1 MALAHQ
7 RRKLHYG
14 GSPMSK
20 STQMELG
27 RTATA
32 YRAIFSGLLGM
43 ALLGLAL
50 AASVSSVALAQTGLI
65 ESSEEGVTLP
75 AVSSDSSNTAASSTD
90 QTVAAPDEPMLTINF
105 RDADILEVLEA
116 YSNLLNINVVPGEGV
131 SGMVTV
137 ISPGPVTR
145 SQAINLLHSL
155 LKHRGFAVIE
165 NDGYISVVQDAIAE
179 MSGFPIYHPGMPDD
193 QVAVLAIRP
202 QHIDEE
208 TLAET
213 LAAMGLM
220 RPVSTNR
227 DAGVVLVTAAASKL
241 HSILLLVE
249 ELDAPQRVAVTRTY
263 PLQYAAAAKLGPV
276 IAGFVAQL
284 AGQEAPASAAEG
296 ESALVSGS
304 VMIEERTNSLII
316 TAEDKY
322 HRAVVDMLLELD
334 KRSPQILLE
343 AKVVEITLNQNNR
356 MGLQWQQLLNVLPMA
371 ALTFSDNTFA
381 VGSTVVDS
389 AQSVLSGSPTGI
401 NYALLDPKN
410 YSMMVN
416 LLASDTDARVL
427 ASPHL
432 MASNN
437 IEANLRIGDEIPVL
451 KETRM
456 DTNNQPIE
464 TYDRE
469 KVGLEVKLKPTIAS
483 NRDVT
488 LELEISN
495 SNVIAGAGGSGNN
508 QHTITERLVKTNVII
523 KDKHTLVISGLIRDD
538 ISGGNSGIP
547 QLKDLPGIGPLFG
560 SQTKQKK
567 STELLILITPYV
579 ILSEQEAVEVGTDQ
593 LLKHPSAA
601 TAGALDHIEMEFDL

>member
-1 MALAHQ
+1 MLVWGA
-7 RRKLHYG
+7 
-14 GSPMSK
+14 
-20 STQMELG
+20 
-27 RTATA
+27 
-32 YRAIFSGLLGM
+32 
-43 ALLGLAL
+43 
-50 AASVSSVALAQTGLI
+50 AASFAQSGLI
-65 ESSEEGVTLP
+65 EPSEDGLTLP
-75 AVSSDSSNTAASSTD
+75 AVVSETGDSSGDSLGS
-90 QTVAAPDEPMLTINF
+90 QEGPGEPLFTINF

-116 YSNLLNINVVPGEGV
+116 YSNLLTVNVVPGEGV
-131 SGMVTV
+131 SGIVTV

-145 SQAINLLHSL
+145 KQAVNLLHSI

-165 NDGYISVVQDAIAE
+165 NDGFISVVQDAIAE
-179 MSGFPIYHPGMPDD
+179 MSGFPIFYPEMPDE

-241 HSILLLVE
+241 RSILKLVE
-249 ELDAPQRVAVTRTY
+249 DLDIPQRVAVTRTY
-263 PLQYAAAAKLGPV
+263 PLQYAAAPNLGPV

-316 TAEDKY
+316 TAEEKY
-322 HRAVVDMLLELD
+322 HQAVVTMLVELD

-343 AKVVEITLNQNNR
+343 AKVVEITLDQNSR

-371 ALTFSDNTFA
+371 ALTFSDPSTFA
-381 VGSTVVDS
+381 VGSSVIDN
-389 AQSVLSGSPTGI
+389 AQNVLSGSPGGI

-437 IEANLRIGDEIPVL
+437 MEANLRIGDEIPVL

-488 LELEISN
+488 LDLEISN
-495 SNVIAGAGGSGNN
+495 SNVIAGAGASGNN
-508 QHTITERLVKTNVII
+508 QHTITERLVKTHVII

-538 ISGGNSGIP
+538 VSGGNSGVP
-547 QLKDLPGIGPLFG
+547 ELKDLPGVGPLFG
-560 SQTKQKK
+560 SQQKQKK

-579 ILSEQEAVEVGTDQ
+579 ILSEQEAIQVGTDQ
-593 LLKHPSAA
+593 LLKHPGAA

>member
-1 MALAHQ
+1 M
-7 RRKLHYG
+7 RI
-14 GSPMSK
+14 
-20 STQMELG
+20 E
-27 RTATA
+27 TATRSA
-32 YRAIFSGLLGM
+32 SSLSPLF
-43 ALLGLAL
+43 AL
-50 AASVSSVALAQTGLI
+50 AAGLAMLCWGVSASFAQTGLI
-65 ESSEEGVTLP
+65 EPSEDGLTLP
-75 AVSSDSSNTAASSTD
+75 AVSSETGDTTSDDPSN
-90 QTVAAPDEPMLTINF
+90 QAAPDESLFTINF

-116 YSNLLNINVVPGEGV
+116 YSNLLNVNVVPGEGV
-131 SGMVTV
+131 SGIVTV
-137 ISPGPVTR
+137 LSPGPVTR
-145 SQAINLLHSL
+145 QQAVNLLHSI

-179 MSGFPIYHPGMPDD
+179 MSGFPIYYPEMPDD

-241 HSILLLVE
+241 RSILRLVE
-249 ELDAPQRVAVTRTY
+249 ELDIPQRVAVTRTY
-263 PLQYAAAAKLGPV
+263 PLQYAAAPSLGPV

-296 ESALVSGS
+296 EALVSGS

-316 TAEDKY
+316 TAEEKY
-322 HRAVVDMLLELD
+322 HQAVVSMLTELD

-343 AKVVEITLNQNNR
+343 AKVVEITLDQNSR

-371 ALTFSDNTFA
+371 ALTFSDPNTFA
-381 VGSTVVDS
+381 VGSTVIDN
-389 AQSVLSGSPTGI
+389 AQNLLSGSPGGI

-410 YSMMVN
+410 YSVMVN
-416 LLASDTDARVL
+416 LLASDSDARVL

-437 IEANLRIGDEIPVL
+437 MEANLRIGDEIPVL

-488 LELEISN
+488 LDLEISN
-495 SNVIAGAGGSGNN
+495 SNVIAGASSSGNN
-508 QHTITERLVKTNVII
+508 QHTITERLVKTHVII

-538 ISGGNSGIP
+538 VAGGNSGVP
-547 QLKDLPGIGPLFG
+547 ELKDLPGVGPLFG
-560 SQTKQKK
+560 SQQKQKK

-579 ILSEQEAVEVGTDQ
+579 ILSEQEAIQVGTDQ
-593 LLKHPSAA
+593 LLKHPGAA

>member
-1 MALAHQ
+1 MNQINPYWITGRAEVP
-7 RRKLHYG
+7 KIV
-14 GSPMSK
+14 
-20 STQMELG
+20 LG
-27 RTATA
+27 WMFGFVML
-32 YRAIFSGLLGM
+32 IIS
-43 ALLGLAL
+43 
-50 AASVSSVALAQTGLI
+50 AASYAQTGLI
-65 ESSEEGVTLP
+65 ESSANGLTSS
-75 AVSSDSSNTAASSTD
+75 AASGDVSSNSAAQQADSEEA
-90 QTVAAPDEPMLTINF
+90 LFTINF

-116 YSNLLNINVVPGEGV
+116 YSNLLNVNVVPGEGV
-131 SGMVTV
+131 SGIVTV
-137 ISPGPVTR
+137 ISPGPISR
-145 SQAINLLHSL
+145 MQAVNLLHSI

-165 NDGYISVVQDAIAE
+165 NDGYISIVQDAIAE
-179 MSGFPIYHPGMPDD
+179 MSGLPIYYPEMPDD

-202 QHIDEE
+202 KHIDEE

-213 LAAMGLM
+213 LAAMGLL

-241 HSILLLVE
+241 RSILKLVD
-249 ELDAPQRVAVTRTY
+249 ELDIAQRAPITRTY
-263 PLQYAAAAKLGPV
+263 PLQYAAAPKLGPV

-284 AGQEAPASAAEG
+284 AGQEAPESVSDGEG
-296 ESALVSGS
+296 ALLSGS
-304 VMIEERTNSLII
+304 VMVEERTNSLII
-316 TAEDKY
+316 TAEEKY
-322 HRAVVDMLLELD
+322 HQAVVSMLVELD

-343 AKVVEITLNQNNR
+343 AKVVEITLDQNSR

-371 ALTFSDNTFA
+371 ALTFSDPATFA
-381 VGSTVVDS
+381 TGSTVVDN
-389 AQSVLSGSPTGI
+389 AQNVLSGSLGGI

-410 YSMMVN
+410 YSLMVN
-416 LLASDTDARVL
+416 LLASDSDARVL

-437 IEANLRIGDEIPVL
+437 MEANLRIGDEIPVL
-451 KETRM
+451 KETRL

-488 LELEISN
+488 LDLEISN

-508 QHTITERLVKTNVII
+508 QHTITERLVKTYVII

-538 ISGGNSGIP
+538 VSGGNSGVP
-547 QLKDLPGIGPLFG
+547 ELKDLPGVGPLFG
-560 SQTKQKK
+560 SQQKQKK

-579 ILSEQEAVEVGTDQ
+579 ILSEQEAIQVGTDQ
-593 LLKHPSAA
+593 LLKHPGAA

>member
-1 MALAHQ
+1 MLVWGA
-7 RRKLHYG
+7 
-14 GSPMSK
+14 
-20 STQMELG
+20 
-27 RTATA
+27 
-32 YRAIFSGLLGM
+32 
-43 ALLGLAL
+43 
-50 AASVSSVALAQTGLI
+50 AASFAQSGLI
-65 ESSEEGVTLP
+65 EPSEDGLTLP
-75 AVSSDSSNTAASSTD
+75 AVVSETDDSSGDGLGN
-90 QTVAAPDEPMLTINF
+90 QEGPGEPLFTINF

-116 YSNLLNINVVPGEGV
+116 YSNLLAINVVPGEGV
-131 SGMVTV
+131 SGVVTV

-145 SQAINLLHSL
+145 RQAVNLLHSI

-165 NDGYISVVQDAIAE
+165 NDGFISVVQDAIAE
-179 MSGFPIYHPGMPDD
+179 MSGFPIFYPEMPDE

-227 DAGVVLVTAAASKL
+227 DAGVVLVTASASKL
-241 HSILLLVE
+241 RSILKLVE
-249 ELDAPQRVAVTRTY
+249 DLDIPQRVAVTRTY
-263 PLQYAAAAKLGPV
+263 PLQYAAAPNLGPV

-316 TAEDKY
+316 TAEEKY
-322 HRAVVDMLLELD
+322 HQAVVTMLVELD

-343 AKVVEITLNQNNR
+343 AKVVEITLDQNSR

-371 ALTFSDNTFA
+371 ALTFSDPSTFA
-381 VGSTVVDS
+381 VGSSVIDN
-389 AQSVLSGSPTGI
+389 AQNVLSGSPGGI

-437 IEANLRIGDEIPVL
+437 MEANLRIGDEIPVL

-488 LELEISN
+488 LDLEISN
-495 SNVIAGAGGSGNN
+495 SNVIAGAGASGNN
-508 QHTITERLVKTNVII
+508 QHTITERLVKTHVII

-538 ISGGNSGIP
+538 VSGGNSGVP
-547 QLKDLPGIGPLFG
+547 ELKDLPGVGPLFG
-560 SQTKQKK
+560 SQQKQKK

-579 ILSEQEAVEVGTDQ
+579 ILSEQEAIQVGTDQ
-593 LLKHPSAA
+593 LLKHPGAA

>member
-1 MALAHQ
+1 MNLATMTVDHCV
-7 RRKLHYG
+7 H
-14 GSPMSK
+14 K
-20 STQMELG
+20 SLL
-27 RTATA
+27 TAV
-32 YRAIFSGLLGM
+32 LC
-43 ALLGLAL
+43 ALLSLA
-50 AASVSSVALAQTGLI
+50 SYSWQPVVFAQTGLI
-65 ESSEEGVTLP
+65 EPTEEGTALP
-75 AVSSDSSNTAASSTD
+75 AVAVDSATEEVDSSREP
-90 QTVAAPDEPMLTINF
+90 APAVDEPMLTVNF

-116 YSNLLNINVVPGEGV
+116 YSNMLNINVVPGEGV

-137 ISPGPVTR
+137 ISPGPITR
-145 SQAINLLHSL
+145 SQAVNLLHSI

-165 NDGYISVVQDAIAE
+165 NDGYISVVQDSIAE
-179 MSGFPIYHPGMPDD
+179 MSGFPMYKPGMPDD
-193 QVAVLAIRP
+193 QVAVVAIRP
-202 QHIDEE
+202 QYIDEE
-208 TLAET
+208 ALAET

-227 DAGVVLVTAAASKL
+227 DAGVVLVTAAASKVR
-241 HSILLLVE
+241 SILKLVE
-249 ELDAPQRVAVTRTY
+249 QLDVPQRVAITRTY
-263 PLQYAAAAKLGPV
+263 PLQYAMVANLGPV

-284 AGQEAPASAAEG
+284 AGQEAPQSVTEG
-296 ESALVSGS
+296 ASALVSGS

-316 TAEDKY
+316 TAEEKY
-322 HRAVVDMLLELD
+322 HRAVVDMLVELD

-343 AKVVEITLNQNNR
+343 AKVVEITLDQHNR

-371 ALTFSDNTFA
+371 ALTFADPSTFA
-381 VGSTVVDS
+381 IGSTVVDS
-389 AQSVLSGSPTGI
+389 AENVLSGSPGGI

-410 YSMMVN
+410 YSMMIN
-416 LLASDTDARVL
+416 LLARDSDARVL

-437 IEANLRIGDEIPVL
+437 MEAHLRIGDEIPVL

-469 KVGLEVKLKPTIAS
+469 KVGLEMKLKPTIAN

-488 LELEISN
+488 LDLEISN
-495 SNVIAGAGGSGNN
+495 SNVISGAAGSGNN
-508 QHTITERLVKTNVII
+508 QHTITERVVKTHVII

-538 ISGGNSGIP
+538 ISGGNAGIP
-547 QLKDLPGIGPLFG
+547 GLKDLPGVGPLFG
-560 SQTKQKK
+560 SQQKQKK

-579 ILSEQEAVEVGTDQ
+579 ILSEQEAIKVGTDQ
-593 LLKHPSAA
+593 LLKHPGAA

>member
-1 MALAHQ
+1 MTTKVINARSANIL
-7 RRKLHYG
+7 RL
-14 GSPMSK
+14 
-20 STQMELG
+20 L
-27 RTATA
+27 
-32 YRAIFSGLLGM
+32 SGV
-43 ALLGLAL
+43 AAGLAML
-50 AASVSSVALAQTGLI
+50 VWGAAASFAQSGLI
-65 ESSEEGVTLP
+65 EPSEDALTLP
-75 AVSSDSSNTAASSTD
+75 AVVSETDDSSGGDLGN
-90 QTVAAPDEPMLTINF
+90 QEGPGEPLFTINF

-116 YSNLLNINVVPGEGV
+116 YSNLLAINVVPGEGV
-131 SGMVTV
+131 SGVVTV

-145 SQAINLLHSL
+145 RQAVNLLHSI

-165 NDGYISVVQDAIAE
+165 NDGFISVVQDAIAE
-179 MSGFPIYHPGMPDD
+179 MSGFPIFYTEMPDE

-227 DAGVVLVTAAASKL
+227 DAGVVLVTASASKL
-241 HSILLLVE
+241 RSILKLVE
-249 ELDAPQRVAVTRTY
+249 DLDIPQRVAVTRTY
-263 PLQYAAAAKLGPV
+263 PLQYAAAPNLGPV

-316 TAEDKY
+316 TAEEKY
-322 HRAVVDMLLELD
+322 HQAVVTMLVELD

-343 AKVVEITLNQNNR
+343 AKVVEITLDQNSR

-371 ALTFSDNTFA
+371 ALTFSDPSTFA
-381 VGSTVVDS
+381 VGSSVIDN
-389 AQSVLSGSPTGI
+389 AQNVLSGSPGGI

-437 IEANLRIGDEIPVL
+437 MEANLRIGDEIPVL

-488 LELEISN
+488 LDLEISN
-495 SNVIAGAGGSGNN
+495 SNVIAGAGASGNN
-508 QHTITERLVKTNVII
+508 QHTITERLVKTHVII

-538 ISGGNSGIP
+538 VSGGNSGVP
-547 QLKDLPGIGPLFG
+547 ELKDLPGVGPLFG
-560 SQTKQKK
+560 SQQKQKK

-579 ILSEQEAVEVGTDQ
+579 ILSEQEAIQVGTDQ
-593 LLKHPSAA
+593 LLKHPGAA

>member
-1 MALAHQ
+1 M
-7 RRKLHYG
+7 RSIDG
-14 GSPMSK
+14 DS
-20 STQMELG
+20 
-27 RTATA
+27 
-32 YRAIFSGLLGM
+32 
-43 ALLGLAL
+43 
-50 AASVSSVALAQTGLI
+50 
-65 ESSEEGVTLP
+65 
-75 AVSSDSSNTAASSTD
+75 SSDSLGSQEGSG
-90 QTVAAPDEPMLTINF
+90 EPLFTINF

-116 YSNLLNINVVPGEGV
+116 YSNLLTVNVVPGEGV
-131 SGMVTV
+131 SGIVTV

-145 SQAINLLHSL
+145 RQAVNLLHSI

-165 NDGYISVVQDAIAE
+165 NDGFISVVQDAIAE
-179 MSGFPIYHPGMPDD
+179 MSGFPIFYPEMPDE

-227 DAGVVLVTAAASKL
+227 DAGVVLVTASASKL
-241 HSILLLVE
+241 RSILKLVE
-249 ELDAPQRVAVTRTY
+249 DLDIPQRVAVTRTY
-263 PLQYAAAAKLGPV
+263 PLQYAAAPNLGPV

-316 TAEDKY
+316 TAEEKY
-322 HRAVVDMLLELD
+322 HQAVVAMLVELD

-343 AKVVEITLNQNNR
+343 AKVVEITLDQNSR

-371 ALTFSDNTFA
+371 ALTFSDPGTFA
-381 VGSTVVDS
+381 VGSSVIDD
-389 AQSVLSGSPTGI
+389 AQNVLSGSPGGI

-437 IEANLRIGDEIPVL
+437 MEANLRIGDEIPVL

-488 LELEISN
+488 LDLEISN
-495 SNVIAGAGGSGNN
+495 SNVIAGAGASGNN
-508 QHTITERLVKTNVII
+508 QHTITERLVKTHVII

-538 ISGGNSGIP
+538 VSGGNSGVP
-547 QLKDLPGIGPLFG
+547 ELKDFPGVGPLFG
-560 SQTKQKK
+560 SQQKQKK

-579 ILSEQEAVEVGTDQ
+579 ILSEQEAIQVGTDQ
-593 LLKHPSAA
+593 LLKHPGAA

>member
-1 MALAHQ
+1 MTTKVINAQSVNILRPLFGVAAGFAM
-7 RRKLHYG
+7 LVWG
-14 GSPMSK
+14 
-20 STQMELG
+20 
-27 RTATA
+27 A
-32 YRAIFSGLLGM
+32 
-43 ALLGLAL
+43 
-50 AASVSSVALAQTGLI
+50 AASFAQSGLI
-65 ESSEEGVTLP
+65 EPSEDALTLP
-75 AVSSDSSNTAASSTD
+75 AVVSETDDSSGGDLGN
-90 QTVAAPDEPMLTINF
+90 QEGPGEPLFTINF

-116 YSNLLNINVVPGEGV
+116 YSNLLAINVVPGEGV
-131 SGMVTV
+131 SGVVTV

-145 SQAINLLHSL
+145 RQAVNLLHSI

-165 NDGYISVVQDAIAE
+165 NDGFISVVQDAIAE
-179 MSGFPIYHPGMPDD
+179 MSGFPIFYTEMPDE

-227 DAGVVLVTAAASKL
+227 DAGVVLVTASASKL
-241 HSILLLVE
+241 RSILKLVE
-249 ELDAPQRVAVTRTY
+249 DLDIPQRVAVTRTY
-263 PLQYAAAAKLGPV
+263 PLQYAAAPNLGPV

-316 TAEDKY
+316 TAEEKY
-322 HRAVVDMLLELD
+322 HQAVVTMLVELD

-343 AKVVEITLNQNNR
+343 AKVVEITLDQNSR

-371 ALTFSDNTFA
+371 ALTFSDPSTFA
-381 VGSTVVDS
+381 VGSSVIDN
-389 AQSVLSGSPTGI
+389 AQNVLSGSPGGI

-437 IEANLRIGDEIPVL
+437 MEANLRIGDEIPVL

-488 LELEISN
+488 LDLEISN
-495 SNVIAGAGGSGNN
+495 SNVIAGAGASGNN
-508 QHTITERLVKTNVII
+508 QHTITERLVKTHVII

-538 ISGGNSGIP
+538 VSGGNSGVP
-547 QLKDLPGIGPLFG
+547 ELKDLPGVGPLFG
-560 SQTKQKK
+560 SQQKQKK

-579 ILSEQEAVEVGTDQ
+579 ILSEQEAIQVGTDQ
-593 LLKHPSAA
+593 LLKHPGAA

>member
-1 MALAHQ
+1 MNLPVTTVDHCV
-7 RRKLHYG
+7 H
-14 GSPMSK
+14 K
-20 STQMELG
+20 SLL
-27 RTATA
+27 TAV
-32 YRAIFSGLLGM
+32 LC
-43 ALLGLAL
+43 ALLSLA
-50 AASVSSVALAQTGLI
+50 SYSWQPVVFAQTGLI
-65 ESSEEGVTLP
+65 EPTEEGIALP
-75 AVSSDSSNTAASSTD
+75 AVAADSATEEVDSSSEP
-90 QTVAAPDEPMLTINF
+90 APVVDEPMLTVNF

-116 YSNLLNINVVPGEGV
+116 YSNLLDINIVPGEGV

-137 ISPGPVTR
+137 ISPGPITR
-145 SQAINLLHSL
+145 SQAVNLLHSI

-179 MSGFPIYHPGMPDD
+179 MSGFPIYKPGMPDD
-193 QVAVLAIRP
+193 QVAIVAIHP
-202 QHIDEE
+202 QYIDEE
-208 TLAET
+208 ALAET

-241 HSILLLVE
+241 RSILKLVE
-249 ELDAPQRVAVTRTY
+249 ELDAPQRVAITRTY
-263 PLQYAAAAKLGPV
+263 PLQYAMAAKLGPV

-284 AGQEAPASAAEG
+284 AGQDAPQSVAEG
-296 ESALVSGS
+296 ESALSGS
-304 VMIEERTNSLII
+304 VLIEERTNSLII
-316 TAEDKY
+316 TAEEKY
-322 HRAVVDMLLELD
+322 HRAVVDMLVELD

-343 AKVVEITLNQNNR
+343 AKVVEITLDQHNR
-356 MGLQWQQLLNVLPMA
+356 MGMQWQQLLNVLPMA
-371 ALTFSDNTFA
+371 ALTFADPKTFA
-381 VGSTVVDS
+381 IGSTVVDS
-389 AQSVLSGSPTGI
+389 AESVLSGSPGGI

-410 YSMMVN
+410 YSMMIN
-416 LLASDTDARVL
+416 LLARDSDARVL

-437 IEANLRIGDEIPVL
+437 MEAHLRIGDEIPVL

-469 KVGLEVKLKPTIAS
+469 KVGLELKIKPTIAN

-488 LELEISN
+488 LDLEISN
-495 SNVIAGAGGSGNN
+495 SNVIAGAAGSGNN
-508 QHTITERLVKTNVII
+508 QHTITERLVKTHVII

-538 ISGGNSGIP
+538 ISGGNAGIP
-547 QLKDLPGIGPLFG
+547 ELKDLPGFGPLFG
-560 SQTKQKK
+560 SQEKKKK

-579 ILSEQEAVEVGTDQ
+579 ILSEQEAIRVATDQ
-593 LLKHPSAA
+593 LLKHPGAA

>member
-1 MALAHQ
+1 MTTKVINAQSAKILRPLFGVAA
-7 RRKLHYG
+7 G
-14 GSPMSK
+14 FAM
-20 STQMELG
+20 LG
-27 RTATA
+27 WGA
-32 YRAIFSGLLGM
+32 
-43 ALLGLAL
+43 
-50 AASVSSVALAQTGLI
+50 AASFAQSGLI
-65 ESSEEGVTLP
+65 EPSEDGLTLP
-75 AVSSDSSNTAASSTD
+75 AVVSETGDSSGDGLGN
-90 QTVAAPDEPMLTINF
+90 QEGPGEPLFTINF

-116 YSNLLNINVVPGEGV
+116 YSNLLTVNVVPGEGV
-131 SGMVTV
+131 SGVVTV

-145 SQAINLLHSL
+145 RQAVNLLHSI

-165 NDGYISVVQDAIAE
+165 NDGFISVVQDAIAE
-179 MSGFPIYHPGMPDD
+179 MSGFPIFYPEMPDE

-227 DAGVVLVTAAASKL
+227 DAGVVLVTASASKL
-241 HSILLLVE
+241 RSILKLVE
-249 ELDAPQRVAVTRTY
+249 DLDIPQRVAVTRTY
-263 PLQYAAAAKLGPV
+263 PLQYAAAPNLGPV

-316 TAEDKY
+316 TAEEKY
-322 HRAVVDMLLELD
+322 HQAVVTMLVELD

-343 AKVVEITLNQNNR
+343 AKVVEITLDQNSR

-371 ALTFSDNTFA
+371 ALTFSDPNTFA
-381 VGSTVVDS
+381 VGSSVIDN
-389 AQSVLSGSPTGI
+389 AQNVLSGSPGGI

-437 IEANLRIGDEIPVL
+437 MEANLRIGDEIPVL

-488 LELEISN
+488 LDLELSN
-495 SNVIAGAGGSGNN
+495 SNVIAGAGASGNN
-508 QHTITERLVKTNVII
+508 QHTITERLVKTHVII

-538 ISGGNSGIP
+538 VSGGNSGVP
-547 QLKDLPGIGPLFG
+547 ELKDLPGVGPLFG
-560 SQTKQKK
+560 SQQKQKK

-579 ILSEQEAVEVGTDQ
+579 ILSEQEAIQVGTDQ
-593 LLKHPSAA
+593 LLKHPGAA

>member
-1 MALAHQ
+1 MGKMRTTASTYRAGVLNSLLGIAAGLAM
-7 RRKLHYG
+7 LVC
-14 GSPMSK
+14 
-20 STQMELG
+20 TV
-27 RTATA
+27 TAT
-32 YRAIFSGLLGM
+32 F
-43 ALLGLAL
+43 
-50 AASVSSVALAQTGLI
+50 AQTGLI
-65 ESSEEGVTLP
+65 EPSEDGLTLP
-75 AVSSDSSNTAASSTD
+75 AVSNETGDTTSDDPSN
-90 QTVAAPDEPMLTINF
+90 QAAPDESLFTINF

-116 YSNLLNINVVPGEGV
+116 YSNLLNVNVVPGEGV
-131 SGMVTV
+131 SGIVTV
-137 ISPGPVTR
+137 LSPGPVTR
-145 SQAINLLHSL
+145 QQAVNLLHSI

-179 MSGFPIYHPGMPDD
+179 MSGFPIYYPEMPDD

-241 HSILLLVE
+241 RSILRLVE
-249 ELDAPQRVAVTRTY
+249 ELDIPQRVAVTRTY
-263 PLQYAAAAKLGPV
+263 PLQYAAAPKLGPV

-296 ESALVSGS
+296 ETALVSGS

-316 TAEDKY
+316 TAEEQY
-322 HRAVVDMLLELD
+322 HKAVVSMLAELD

-343 AKVVEITLNQNNR
+343 AKVVEITLDQNSR

-371 ALTFSDNTFA
+371 ALTFSDPGTFA
-381 VGSTVVDS
+381 AGSTVIDD
-389 AQSVLSGSPTGI
+389 AKNVLSGSPGGI

-410 YSMMVN
+410 YSVMVN
-416 LLASDTDARVL
+416 LLARDSDARVL

-437 IEANLRIGDEIPVL
+437 MEANLRIGDEIPVL

-469 KVGLEVKLKPTIAS
+469 KVGLELKLKPTIAS

-488 LELEISN
+488 LDLESSN
-495 SNVIAGAGGSGNN
+495 SNVIAGAGSSGNN
-508 QHTITERLVKTNVII
+508 QHTITERLVKTHVII

-538 ISGGNSGIP
+538 VAGGNAGIP
-547 QLKDLPGIGPLFG
+547 ELKDLPGVGPLFG
-560 SQTKQKK
+560 SQQKQRK

-579 ILSEQEAVEVGTDQ
+579 ILSEQEAIQVGTDQ
-593 LLKHPSAA
+593 LLKHPGAA
-601 TAGALDHIEMEFDL
+601 TVGALDHIEMEFDL

>member
-1 MALAHQ
+1 MLVWGA
-7 RRKLHYG
+7 
-14 GSPMSK
+14 
-20 STQMELG
+20 
-27 RTATA
+27 
-32 YRAIFSGLLGM
+32 
-43 ALLGLAL
+43 
-50 AASVSSVALAQTGLI
+50 AASFAQSGLI
-65 ESSEEGVTLP
+65 EPSEDGLTLP
-75 AVSSDSSNTAASSTD
+75 AVVSETGDSSGDGLGN
-90 QTVAAPDEPMLTINF
+90 QEGPGEPLFTINF

-116 YSNLLNINVVPGEGV
+116 YSNLLTVNVVPGEGV
-131 SGMVTV
+131 SGIVTV

-145 SQAINLLHSL
+145 KQAVNLLHSI

-165 NDGYISVVQDAIAE
+165 NDGFISVVQDAIAE
-179 MSGFPIYHPGMPDD
+179 MSGFPIFYPEMPDE

-241 HSILLLVE
+241 RSILKLVE
-249 ELDAPQRVAVTRTY
+249 DLDIPQRVAVTRTY
-263 PLQYAAAAKLGPV
+263 PLQYAAAPNLGPV

-316 TAEDKY
+316 TAEEKY
-322 HRAVVDMLLELD
+322 HQAVVTMLVELD

-343 AKVVEITLNQNNR
+343 AKVVEITLDQNSR

-371 ALTFSDNTFA
+371 ALTFSDPSTFA
-381 VGSTVVDS
+381 VGSSVIDN
-389 AQSVLSGSPTGI
+389 AQNVLSGSPGGI

-437 IEANLRIGDEIPVL
+437 MEANLRIGDEIPVL

-488 LELEISN
+488 LDLEISN
-495 SNVIAGAGGSGNN
+495 SNVIAGAGASGNN
-508 QHTITERLVKTNVII
+508 QHTITERLVKTHVII

-538 ISGGNSGIP
+538 VSGGNSGVP
-547 QLKDLPGIGPLFG
+547 ELKDLPGVGPLFG
-560 SQTKQKK
+560 SQQKQKK

-579 ILSEQEAVEVGTDQ
+579 ILSEQEAIQVGTDQ
-593 LLKHPSAA
+593 LLKHPGAA

>member
-1 MALAHQ
+1 MTTKVINARSANIL
-7 RRKLHYG
+7 RPL
-14 GSPMSK
+14 
-20 STQMELG
+20 
-27 RTATA
+27 
-32 YRAIFSGLLGM
+32 SGV
-43 ALLGLAL
+43 AAGLAML
-50 AASVSSVALAQTGLI
+50 VWGAAASFAQSGLI
-65 ESSEEGVTLP
+65 EPSEDALTLP
-75 AVSSDSSNTAASSTD
+75 AVVSETDDSSGGDLGN
-90 QTVAAPDEPMLTINF
+90 QEGPGEPLFTINF

-116 YSNLLNINVVPGEGV
+116 YSNLLAINVVPGEGV
-131 SGMVTV
+131 SGVVTV

-145 SQAINLLHSL
+145 RQAVNLLHSI

-165 NDGYISVVQDAIAE
+165 NDGFISVVQDAIAE
-179 MSGFPIYHPGMPDD
+179 MSGFPIFYTEMPDE

-227 DAGVVLVTAAASKL
+227 DAGVVLVTASASKL
-241 HSILLLVE
+241 RSILKLVE
-249 ELDAPQRVAVTRTY
+249 DLDIPQRVAVTRTY
-263 PLQYAAAAKLGPV
+263 PLQYAAAPNLGPV

-316 TAEDKY
+316 TAEEKY
-322 HRAVVDMLLELD
+322 HQAVVTMLVELD

-343 AKVVEITLNQNNR
+343 AKVVEITLDQNSR

-371 ALTFSDNTFA
+371 ALTFSDPSTFA
-381 VGSTVVDS
+381 VGSSVIDN
-389 AQSVLSGSPTGI
+389 AQNVLSGSPGGI

-437 IEANLRIGDEIPVL
+437 MEANLRIGDEIPVL

-488 LELEISN
+488 LDLEISN
-495 SNVIAGAGGSGNN
+495 SNVIAGAGASGNN
-508 QHTITERLVKTNVII
+508 QHTITERLVKTHVII

-538 ISGGNSGIP
+538 VSGGNSGVP
-547 QLKDLPGIGPLFG
+547 ELKDLPGVGPLFG
-560 SQTKQKK
+560 SQQKQKK

-579 ILSEQEAVEVGTDQ
+579 ILSEQEAIQVGTDQ
-593 LLKHPSAA
+593 LLKHPGAA

>member
-1 MALAHQ
+1 MLVWGA
-7 RRKLHYG
+7 
-14 GSPMSK
+14 
-20 STQMELG
+20 
-27 RTATA
+27 
-32 YRAIFSGLLGM
+32 
-43 ALLGLAL
+43 
-50 AASVSSVALAQTGLI
+50 AASFAQSGLI
-65 ESSEEGVTLP
+65 EPSEDALTLP
-75 AVSSDSSNTAASSTD
+75 AVVSETDDSSGGDLGN
-90 QTVAAPDEPMLTINF
+90 QEGPGEPLFTINF

-116 YSNLLNINVVPGEGV
+116 YSNLLAINVVPGEGV
-131 SGMVTV
+131 SGVVTV

-145 SQAINLLHSL
+145 RQAVNLLHSI

-165 NDGYISVVQDAIAE
+165 NDGFISVVQDAIAE
-179 MSGFPIYHPGMPDD
+179 MSGFPIFYPEMPDE

-227 DAGVVLVTAAASKL
+227 DAGVVLVTASASKL
-241 HSILLLVE
+241 RSILKLVE
-249 ELDAPQRVAVTRTY
+249 DLDIPQRVAVTRTY
-263 PLQYAAAAKLGPV
+263 PLQYAAAPNLGPV

-316 TAEDKY
+316 TAEEKY
-322 HRAVVDMLLELD
+322 HQAVVTMLVELD

-343 AKVVEITLNQNNR
+343 AKVVEITLDQNSR

-371 ALTFSDNTFA
+371 ALTFSDPSTFA
-381 VGSTVVDS
+381 VGSSVIDN
-389 AQSVLSGSPTGI
+389 AQNVLSGSPGGI

-437 IEANLRIGDEIPVL
+437 MEANLRIGDEIPVL

-488 LELEISN
+488 LDLEISN
-495 SNVIAGAGGSGNN
+495 SNVIAGAGASGNN
-508 QHTITERLVKTNVII
+508 QHTITERLVKTHVII

-538 ISGGNSGIP
+538 VSGGNSGVP
-547 QLKDLPGIGPLFG
+547 ELKDLPGVGPLFG
-560 SQTKQKK
+560 SQQKQKK

-579 ILSEQEAVEVGTDQ
+579 ILSEQEAIQVGTDQ
-593 LLKHPSAA
+593 LLKHPGAA

>member
-1 MALAHQ
+1 MRIEATTRSASFL
-7 RRKLHYG
+7 
-14 GSPMSK
+14 SP
-20 STQMELG
+20 L
-27 RTATA
+27 
-32 YRAIFSGLLGM
+32 F
-43 ALLGLAL
+43 AL
-50 AASVSSVALAQTGLI
+50 AAGLAMLFWGVSASFAQTGLI
-65 ESSEEGVTLP
+65 EPSEDGLTLP
-75 AVSSDSSNTAASSTD
+75 AVSSETGDTTHDDPSN
-90 QTVAAPDEPMLTINF
+90 QAAPDEPLFTINF

-116 YSNLLNINVVPGEGV
+116 YSNLLNVNVVPGEGV
-131 SGMVTV
+131 SGIVTV
-137 ISPGPVTR
+137 LSPGPVTR
-145 SQAINLLHSL
+145 PQAVNLLHSI

-179 MSGFPIYHPGMPDD
+179 MSGFPIYYPEMPDD

-241 HSILLLVE
+241 RSILRLVE
-249 ELDAPQRVAVTRTY
+249 ELDIPQRVAVTRTY
-263 PLQYAAAAKLGPV
+263 PLQYAAAPSLGPV

-284 AGQEAPASAAEG
+284 AGQEAPASMAEG
-296 ESALVSGS
+296 EALVSGS

-316 TAEDKY
+316 TAEEKY
-322 HRAVVDMLLELD
+322 HQAVVSMLTELD

-343 AKVVEITLNQNNR
+343 AKVVEITLDQNSR

-371 ALTFSDNTFA
+371 ALTFSDPGTFA
-381 VGSTVVDS
+381 TGSTVVDN
-389 AQSVLSGSPTGI
+389 AQNVLSGSPGGI

-410 YSMMVN
+410 YSVMVN
-416 LLASDTDARVL
+416 LLASDSDARVL

-437 IEANLRIGDEIPVL
+437 MEANLRIGDEIPVL

-488 LELEISN
+488 LDLEISN

-508 QHTITERLVKTNVII
+508 QHTITERLVKTHVII

-538 ISGGNSGIP
+538 VSGGNSGVP
-547 QLKDLPGIGPLFG
+547 ELKDLPGVGPLFG
-560 SQTKQKK
+560 SQQKQKK

-579 ILSEQEAVEVGTDQ
+579 ILSEQEAIQVGTDQ
-593 LLKHPSAA
+593 LLKHPGAA

>member
-1 MALAHQ
+1 MRIEATTRSASFL
-7 RRKLHYG
+7 
-14 GSPMSK
+14 SP
-20 STQMELG
+20 L
-27 RTATA
+27 
-32 YRAIFSGLLGM
+32 F
-43 ALLGLAL
+43 AL
-50 AASVSSVALAQTGLI
+50 AAGLAMLFWGVSASFAQTGLI
-65 ESSEEGVTLP
+65 EPSEDGLTLP
-75 AVSSDSSNTAASSTD
+75 AVSSETGDTTHDDPSN
-90 QTVAAPDEPMLTINF
+90 QAAPDEPLFTINF

-116 YSNLLNINVVPGEGV
+116 YSNLLNVNVVPGEGV
-131 SGMVTV
+131 SGIVTV
-137 ISPGPVTR
+137 LSPGPVTR
-145 SQAINLLHSL
+145 PQAVNLLHSI

-179 MSGFPIYHPGMPDD
+179 MSGFPIYYPEMPDD

-241 HSILLLVE
+241 RSILRLVE
-249 ELDAPQRVAVTRTY
+249 ELDIPQRVAVTRTY
-263 PLQYAAAAKLGPV
+263 ALQYAAAPSLGPV

-284 AGQEAPASAAEG
+284 AGQEAPASMAEG
-296 ESALVSGS
+296 EALVSGS

-316 TAEDKY
+316 TAEEKY
-322 HRAVVDMLLELD
+322 HQAVVSMLTELD

-343 AKVVEITLNQNNR
+343 AKVVEITLDQNSR

-371 ALTFSDNTFA
+371 ALTFSDPGTFA
-381 VGSTVVDS
+381 TGSTVVDN
-389 AQSVLSGSPTGI
+389 AQNVLSGSPGGI

-410 YSMMVN
+410 YSLMVN
-416 LLASDTDARVL
+416 LLASDSDARVL

-437 IEANLRIGDEIPVL
+437 MEANLRIGDEIPVL

-488 LELEISN
+488 LDLEISN

-508 QHTITERLVKTNVII
+508 QHTITERLVKTHVII

-538 ISGGNSGIP
+538 VAGDNSGVP
-547 QLKDLPGIGPLFG
+547 ELKDLPGVGPLFG
-560 SQTKQKK
+560 SQQKQKK

-579 ILSEQEAVEVGTDQ
+579 ILSEQEAIQVGTDQ
-593 LLKHPSAA
+593 LLKHPGAA

>member
-1 MALAHQ
+1 MLVWGA
-7 RRKLHYG
+7 
-14 GSPMSK
+14 
-20 STQMELG
+20 
-27 RTATA
+27 
-32 YRAIFSGLLGM
+32 
-43 ALLGLAL
+43 
-50 AASVSSVALAQTGLI
+50 AASFAQSGLI
-65 ESSEEGVTLP
+65 EPSEDGLTLP
-75 AVSSDSSNTAASSTD
+75 AVVSETGDSSGDSLGS
-90 QTVAAPDEPMLTINF
+90 QEGSGEPLFTINF

-116 YSNLLNINVVPGEGV
+116 YSNLLTVNVVPGEGV
-131 SGMVTV
+131 SGIVTV

-145 SQAINLLHSL
+145 KQAVNLLHSI

-165 NDGYISVVQDAIAE
+165 NDGFISVVQDAIAE
-179 MSGFPIYHPGMPDD
+179 MSGFPIFYPEMPDE

-241 HSILLLVE
+241 RSILKLVE
-249 ELDAPQRVAVTRTY
+249 DLDIPQRVAVTRTY
-263 PLQYAAAAKLGPV
+263 PLQYAAAPNLGPV

-316 TAEDKY
+316 TAEEKY
-322 HRAVVDMLLELD
+322 HQAVVTMLVELD

-343 AKVVEITLNQNNR
+343 AKVVEITLDQNSR

-371 ALTFSDNTFA
+371 ALTFSDPSTFA
-381 VGSTVVDS
+381 VGSSVIDN
-389 AQSVLSGSPTGI
+389 AQNVLSGSPGGI

-437 IEANLRIGDEIPVL
+437 MEANLRIGDEIPVL

-488 LELEISN
+488 LDLEISN
-495 SNVIAGAGGSGNN
+495 SNVIAGAGASGNN
-508 QHTITERLVKTNVII
+508 QHTITERLVKTHVII

-538 ISGGNSGIP
+538 VSGGNSGVP
-547 QLKDLPGIGPLFG
+547 ELKDLPGVGPLFG
-560 SQTKQKK
+560 SQQKQKK

-579 ILSEQEAVEVGTDQ
+579 ILSEQEAIQVGTDQ
-593 LLKHPSAA
+593 LLKHPGAA